1 MNHLNNLSESELT
14 DATLRSDPLGIH
26 AATLRLRSHLELML
40 CPDQTNHQNSC
51 DCQLLL
57 NMYGKEIYYCNRPFC
72 KMYRTGFRTSYGRD
86 EHQQSHERPFKCT
99 QSGCLFAEVG
109 FPSKSALSS
118 HMSSVHPATSEET
131 QTSIKEE
138 DLLLLPEGDLKHIL
152 KSAVRL
158 DQLTEVRTLI
168 ELETGGMFRKDRALG
183 RDLMFRGAWKASP
196 AMVEYLF
203 TSGISFMDGSC
214 DNGWTFVLAVAIE
227 AQNRPNIKL
236 AIEKGAKLN
245 VDLRIPDL
253 EKEIH
258 GRFLPGGFGNATC
271 LMRAFRFW
279 DASLM
284 EYLVEE
290 CRVVTP
296 PKVLDSGHVF
306 WAPVVGGADE
316 AEAEERFADLARY
329 ITWDDVYDR
338 GVASAVR
345 SQSLTALRIALQY
358 GGEAQNG
365 VPELDGKLLGIWL
378 QMAELLL
385 QFGASLGSISWCPV
399 TDMEKYFGIKWDE
412 ISHRCETGLKLPPGN
427 LRRIEKKRRR
437 ERVNYKLAT

>member
-1 MNHLNNLSESELT
+1 
-14 DATLRSDPLGIH
+14 
-26 AATLRLRSHLELML
+26 
-40 CPDQTNHQNSC
+40 
-51 DCQLLL
+51 
-57 NMYGKEIYYCNRPFC
+57 
-72 KMYRTGFRTSYGRD
+72 MYRTGFRTSCGRD

-109 FPSKSALSS
+109 FPSTSALSS

-131 QTSIKEE
+131 QTSITEE
-138 DLLLLPEGDLKHIL
+138 DLLLLPEGDLEHIL

-158 DQLTEVRTLI
+158 DQLTDVRTI
-168 ELETGGMFRKDRALG
+168 FELETGAKFRKYKTLG

-196 AMVEYLF
+196 AMVDYLF
-203 TSGISFMDGSC
+203 TSGIPFVDGS
-214 DNGWTFVLAVAIE
+214 DDGWTFILAVAIE
-227 AQNRPNIKL
+227 GQNRPNIKL

-284 EYLVEE
+284 EYLVDD

-296 PKVLDSGHVF
+296 TKLLDSGHIF

-345 SQSLTALRIALQY
+345 SQSLIALRIALQY
-358 GGEAQNG
+358 GGNAQNG
-365 VPELDGKLLGIWL
+365 VPELHRKLIGIWL

-385 QFGASLGSISWCPV
+385 QYGASLGSISECPRA
-399 TDMEKYFGIKWDE
+399 DMEMYFGITWDE
-412 ISHRCETGLKLPPGN
+412 ISHRCKTGVKLPPGN
-427 LRRIEKKRRR
+427 IRKIEKKRRR
-437 ERVNYKLAT
+437 ERCKITI